1 MPGIR
6 TLAAC
11 AFLLLAA
18 TMARANAL
26 PGFDDLE
33 RSLKLDRAQKAQFD
47 AAVAAT
53 QRALLSIA
61 FGGAALKERIAAE
74 LDKRYPDLGE
84 IARTQNDI
92 IEKSRPLFRD
102 ARREWERFYAM
113 LRPGQERQARAYV
126 EEKLE
131 RLERLGETVRDLL
144 DGKVREQAR

>member
-18 TMARANAL
+18 TMARASVL
-26 PGFDDLE
+26 PGFDELE
-33 RSLKLDRAQKAQFD
+33 RSLELDRAQKAQFD

-61 FGGAALKERIAAE
+61 FGGLALKERIAAE
-74 LDKRYPDLGE
+74 LDKQYPDLGA
-84 IARTQNDI
+84 IARAQNDI
-92 IEKSRPLFRD
+92 IEQSRPLFRD

-113 LRPGQERQARAYV
+113 LRPAQEKQARAFV
-126 EEKLE
+126 EEKLK